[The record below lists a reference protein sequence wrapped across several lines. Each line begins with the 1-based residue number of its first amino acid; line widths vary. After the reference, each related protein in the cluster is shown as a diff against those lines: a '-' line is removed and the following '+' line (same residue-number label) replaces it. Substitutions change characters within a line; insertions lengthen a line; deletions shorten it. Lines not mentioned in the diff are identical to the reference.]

1 MNQWNDY
8 EKDMTKVRS
17 YFHSKINLSIEEQNL
32 QKLYQDYEG
41 SFVQYNSL

>member
-17 YFHSKINLSIEEQNL
+17 YFH
-32 QKLYQDYEG
+32 
-41 SFVQYNSL
+41 